1 MKSVMNTTLDIDSL
15 NESLINNIFQNAIYQ
30 SMEADEYQYD
40 IEVEFD
46 GQLKLKI
53 EKKEITAE

>member
-15 NESLINNIFQNAIYQ
+15 NESLINIIFQNAIYQ